1 MVFKKEEEETKVP
14 LVTDDITIAYI
25 DNPREST
32 GKWLELMR
40 SRPGVYSLY

>member
-1 MVFKKEEEETKVP
+1 MALEKEEEETKVL

-40 SRPGVYSLY
+40 SQQGIYSLF